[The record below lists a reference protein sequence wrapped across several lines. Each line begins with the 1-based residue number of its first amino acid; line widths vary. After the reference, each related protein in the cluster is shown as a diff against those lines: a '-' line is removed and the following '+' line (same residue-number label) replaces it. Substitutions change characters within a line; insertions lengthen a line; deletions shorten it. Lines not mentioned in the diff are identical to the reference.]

1 MGVGGDAHVLA
12 QPAAELD
19 PAPGLVAE
27 HVLDQE
33 RHAAK
38 RPVAERLFVQG
49 FDPVRVGL
57 DDGVDR
63 GIDGAHGG
71 CGRFRELPGRNLSA
85 GDESGQA
92 ERVAARVFRE
102 LHDRRHSEVF

>member
-12 QPAAELD
+12 QSAAELD
-19 PAPGLVAE
+19 PASGLVAE

-33 RHAAK
+33 GHAAK
-38 RPVAERLFVQG
+38 RPVAERLLVQG
-49 FDPVRVGL
+49 LDPVRVGF

-71 CGRFRELPGRNLSA
+71 AAVSA
-85 GDESGQA
+85 SSLGETCLLATSP
-92 ERVAARVFRE
+92 ARP
-102 LHDRRHSEVF
+102 SAS